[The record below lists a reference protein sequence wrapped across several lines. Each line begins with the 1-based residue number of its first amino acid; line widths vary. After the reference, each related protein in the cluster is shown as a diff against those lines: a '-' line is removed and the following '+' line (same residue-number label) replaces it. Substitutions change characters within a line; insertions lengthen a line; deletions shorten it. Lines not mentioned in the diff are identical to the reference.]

1 MNAHLF
7 KLYYSCHMQLLWNL
21 LTKSNM
27 VDQNHIYNV
36 YNHLYKG
43 PSWNLNVT
51 TIEFHTFL
59 TLDFILIPHIS
70 MGQHN
75 YKFIVL

>member
-1 MNAHLF
+1 MLTYIIIIIIIVTSSCKSVANECSLF

-27 VDQNHIYNV
+27 VDQNHIYNA

-43 PSWNLNVT
+43 PSWN
-51 TIEFHTFL
+51 
-59 TLDFILIPHIS
+59 
-70 MGQHN
+70 
-75 YKFIVL
+75 